1 MAKRSTKMVVGML
14 PVMFAVSGWMFLA
27 RPWESPV
34 DRAYR
39 LCGVCGLPSSDVDR
53 LIAENRAS
61 TLTRGEAV
69 KLWEGT
75 YSDPDGL
82 ADARELCMPCVDA
95 VIRVAELRDE

>member
-1 MAKRSTKMVVGML
+1 
-14 PVMFAVSGWMFLA
+14 MFAVSGWLFLA

-34 DRAYR
+34 DRTSR
-39 LCGVCGLPSSDVDR
+39 LCGECGLSVSDVDR

-61 TLTRGEAV
+61 TLTRDEAV

-75 YSDPDGL
+75 YSDPDVL

-95 VIRVAELRDE
+95 VIRAAELKDE